1 MALKNNHIYLLLAF
15 IFLPFD
21 LANAQNESN
30 SNPDDR
36 FIEAIFD
43 LMSISLIIFMVDAVN
58 ISESIKGIQLEM
70 LKFFFQLLIYSLS
83 IFFTVRFYKHTGDFF
98 YIQYLIT
105 NLVTTTTNTFV
116 DIFTDCRST
125 DSHFSR
131 LSYLSSSLYFI
142 RFIVHLTFLLIAI
155 IRNYVDNLHYLFIL
169 VPSLSVTV
177 YQIMGII
184 HQIIIEILIE
194 DKSESLEDLEEI
206 NSDDIDSDEAESGG

>member
-15 IFLPFD
+15 IFLTFD
-21 LANAQNESN
+21 LANAQSES
-30 SNPDDR
+30 SSKPDDS

-58 ISESIKGIQLEM
+58 ISESIRGIQLTI
-70 LKFFFQLLIYSLS
+70 LKYFFQLLIYSLS

-105 NLVTTTTNTFV
+105 NLVITSTNTLVDFV
-116 DIFTDCRST
+116 TEFRSNE
-125 DSHFSR
+125 SHFSR

-155 IRNYVDNLHYLFIL
+155 IRNYVDNSHYLFIL

-184 HQIIIEILIE
+184 HQIIIDNVKE
-194 DKSESLEDLEEI
+194 
-206 NSDDIDSDEAESGG
+206 IDSDKESNYDKELNNYKETNNDK